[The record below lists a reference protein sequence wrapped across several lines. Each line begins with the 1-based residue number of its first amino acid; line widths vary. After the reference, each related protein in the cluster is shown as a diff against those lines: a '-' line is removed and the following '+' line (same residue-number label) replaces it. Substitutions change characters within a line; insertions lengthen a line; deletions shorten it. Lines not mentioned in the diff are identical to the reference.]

1 MAAKSGRR
9 KESFL
14 EAPYPARTLRFN
26 GDSDTTSQS
35 PMLPP
40 SPPPASSTS
49 VFICWYRAIVRLG
62 WLDSRLGSP
71 DEDPVGDGR
80 QEGIGEWSPKE
91 AAGDGGQ
98 DPEGTTWSEDVEST
112 RSALT

>member
-14 EAPYPARTLRFN
+14 LAPYPGLTLRVS
-26 GDSDTTSQS
+26 GELPTTSQS

-40 SPPPASSTS
+40 SPPPALSTS

-62 WLDSRLGSP
+62 WFASRLASQL
-71 DEDPVGDGR
+71 DPVGDGR
-80 QEGIGEWSPKE
+80 QEGIGEWSPRE

-98 DPEGTTWSEDVEST
+98 EAEGTTWSEDVEST
-112 RSALT
+112 RRART